1 MLMKPLDLVE
11 SSLNMF
17 FQKISFHTLPKEGYW
32 KLHKGG
38 RGLRI
43 QLNFQRKVK
52 LEFQGAELGG
62 GFKPKH
68 SSGGVITSGY
78 FWNNTVYNRLKYL
91 NIVFYNRT
99 KDASGQVLVNGME
112 RNLRQFRKMS
122 CYIMQDDVLLPHLTV
137 MESMMVRLLNWI
149 SYVSHEN
156 IICVV
161 GWPKQDVWS
170 NISVAGLLV
179 RITGEL
185 FSQGF
190 INSWLQG
197 RLTSCKDDFAC
208 PV

>member
-1 MLMKPLDLVE
+1 MGGGGGSNPKILWEGLSHLDISGTTQCTTDLGIW
-11 SSLNMF
+11 
-17 FQKISFHTLPKEGYW
+17 ISF
-32 KLHKGG
+32 
-38 RGLRI
+38 
-43 QLNFQRKVK
+43 
-52 LEFQGAELGG
+52 
-62 GFKPKH
+62 
-68 SSGGVITSGY
+68 S
-78 FWNNTVYNRLKYL
+78 
-91 NIVFYNRT
+91 RT

-197 RLTSCKDDFAC
+197 RLTSCKDFAY
-208 PV
+208 PVWPSVGIFCL